1 MASVSSQPS
10 PNSSSP
16 YNFESA
22 PDTDETWQYID
33 YTASSSGPS
42 SIGFLSDPASGSLGS
57 FAMIGNVHGGS
68 PSPYVSGNTPSSYV
82 AGSTPSPYI
91 AGNTP
96 SPYVSRNTSSPFV
109 PVNTPSP
116 YVSGNDPSPSA
127 ASPLLLGE
135 MDQTAFFSS
144 NPSFT
149 SQSENGNSD
158 MFATTADG
166 GFGSAQGFMTPQ
178 QYLFPQQQDVSQFSP
193 AQGGLNGM
201 LVAHRTTGL
210 PRSRQGGGAD
220 ETADMTLINGFD
232 TDMFPTDSGE
242 QQQQQVQVT
251 PQVDLNMPPQPTPL
265 QSDPNVPPWNP
276 ANTRGNE
283 GIFIMDD
290 FSSSPSP
297 KSIHSQSSF
306 SSGKATSG
314 SSSSRSPTQI
324 RKVKVGK
331 VEKRKAEQSGKFVIV
346 TPNSISA
353 HAGRPNPFECFE
365 AMARTSQ
372 RGRKGPLAN
381 ATKENALQV
390 RRVGACFCCHSRK
403 VKCDKER
410 PCKSCKK
417 LMIQVPQ
424 VVCWQFQDFL
434 PILFPDFI
442 RGHLRREAT
451 SKFLADS
458 IVSFQVN
465 GVEQGCSVELF
476 SGGRFQAV
484 LAIEAKFFTPKT
496 PDVIQHWH
504 MVNVGPD
511 RVELQSN
518 GAAAIGVEF
527 DKTSERDNLK
537 KKTKRYIQ
545 ELITEPGFV
554 DQVTESFR
562 STQLPR
568 KLLGII
574 KQYADETE
582 SLMVKRALSIYCMH
596 YTMTRHLCLTRHTVD
611 SLRSTGMIAQN
622 DGFVTPRMLARQ
634 IKSVM
639 DELMQREMQQLFELF
654 SKSLKPKIRREWA
667 PCTAAFLV
675 LCLFMEAV
683 ETAADTFVV
692 SENEINMRNS
702 ARTEYD
708 RSVALN
714 TCKEVENMPFKQFA
728 YQFHQVYQTHT
739 KEANAKCFN
748 PLFDGSFAEQGELDG
763 PALTFAAQLRELFFG
778 EDWLELQFLAANDI
792 IPNTSSH
799 PFPMD
804 PQTLYT
810 GRLVSKFLI
819 SFTDDKAIFGDS
831 V

>member
-1 MASVSSQPS
+1 MASVSSRPS

-16 YNFESA
+16 YDFESA
-22 PDTDETWQYID
+22 PETDETWQYID

-57 FAMIGNVHGGS
+57 FAMIGNVHGNS

-82 AGSTPSPYI
+82 AGSTPSPYM

-96 SPYVSRNTSSPFV
+96 SPYVPGNTSSPFV
-109 PVNTPSP
+109 SVNTPSP

-135 MDQTAFFSS
+135 MDQTTFFSS
-144 NPSFT
+144 NPSFP

-158 MFATTADG
+158 MFATATTTADG
-166 GFGSAQGFMTPQ
+166 GFGPAQGFMTPQ
-178 QYLFPQQQDVSQFSP
+178 QYLFPQQQQDASQFSP
-193 AQGGLNGM
+193 QGLNGM
-201 LVAHRTTGL
+201 LVAQRTG
-210 PRSRQGGGAD
+210 PSSRQGAD
-220 ETADMTLINGFD
+220 ETADMTLINNFGA
-232 TDMFPTDSGE
+232 DMFSTGSGE
-242 QQQQQVQVT
+242 QVQV
-251 PQVDLNMPPQPTPL
+251 PQVDLNMPQPL

-276 ANTRGNE
+276 TNTRGSE

-306 SSGKATSG
+306 SSNKASYG
-314 SSSSRSPTQI
+314 SSSGKSSTQI
-324 RKVKVGK
+324 RKVKTGK
-331 VEKRKAEQSGKFVIV
+331 VEKKKTEQSGKFVIV

-365 AMARTSQ
+365 AMTRTSQ

-390 RRVGACFCCHSRK
+390 RRLGACFCCHSRK

-417 LMIQVPQ
+417 LMMQVPQ
-424 VVCWQFQDFL
+424 VVCWQFQDFV

-442 RGHLRREAT
+442 RGHLRKEVM
-451 SKFLADS
+451 SKFTAES

-496 PDVIQHWH
+496 PDIIQHWH

-518 GAAAIGVEF
+518 GAAAIAVELE
-527 DKTSERDNLK
+527 KTAERDNLK
-537 KKTKRYIQ
+537 KRTKRYIQ

-568 KLLGII
+568 KILGII

-596 YTMTRHLCLTRHTVD
+596 YIMTRQLCLTRHTVD

-634 IKSVM
+634 IKSVV
-639 DELMQREMQQLFELF
+639 DELMLREMQQLFELF

-692 SENEINMRNS
+692 AGNEISMRNS
-702 ARTEYD
+702 ARPEYD

-739 KEANAKCFN
+739 KEANAKSFN
-748 PLFDGSFAEQGELDG
+748 PLFDSSFAEQGELDG
-763 PALTFAAQLRELFFG
+763 PAVTFAAQLRELFFG

-792 IPNTSSH
+792 LPNSGSH
-799 PFPMD
+799 PFPMS
-804 PQTLYT
+804 PETLYT
-810 GRLVSKFLI
+810 GRLVAKFLM

>member
-1 MASVSSQPS
+1 MASVSSRMS

-16 YNFESA
+16 YDFESA
-22 PDTDETWQYID
+22 PETDETWQYID

-57 FAMIGNVHGGS
+57 FAMIGNVHGNS
-68 PSPYVSGNTPSSYV
+68 NSPYISGNTPSSYV
-82 AGSTPSPYI
+82 AGSTPSPYM

-96 SPYVSRNTSSPFV
+96 SPYVSGNTSSPFV

-116 YVSGNDPSPSA
+116 YVSGNDPSTSA

-135 MDQTAFFSS
+135 MDQAAFFSS
-144 NPSFT
+144 NPSFP
-149 SQSENGNSD
+149 SQPETGNSD
-158 MFATTADG
+158 MFATATTATDG
-166 GFGSAQGFMTPQ
+166 GFGPAQAFMTPQ
-178 QYLFPQQQDVSQFSP
+178 QYLFPQQQQQDASQFSP
-193 AQGGLNGM
+193 QGLN
-201 LVAHRTTGL
+201 
-210 PRSRQGGGAD
+210 
-220 ETADMTLINGFD
+220 DMTLINNFSA
-232 TDMFPTDSGE
+232 DMFSTDSGE
-242 QQQQQVQVT
+242 QVRV
-251 PQVDLNMPPQPTPL
+251 PQVDLNMPQPL
-265 QSDPNVPPWNP
+265 QSDPNVPPWNHT
-276 ANTRGNE
+276 NTRGNE
-283 GIFIMDD
+283 GGIFIMDD
-290 FSSSPSP
+290 FSSSSSP
-297 KSIHSQSSF
+297 KSINSQSSF
-306 SSGKATSG
+306 ASTKATYG
-314 SSSSRSPTQI
+314 SNNGKPPTQI
-324 RKVKVGK
+324 RKVKTGK
-331 VEKRKAEQSGKFVIV
+331 VEKKKTEQSGKFVIV

-381 ATKENALQV
+381 ATKEDALQV

-417 LMIQVPQ
+417 LKIAVPQ
-424 VVCWQFQDFL
+424 VVCWQFQDFV

-442 RGHLRREAT
+442 RGHLRKEAMT
-451 SKFLADS
+451 TFIAES

-476 SGGRFQAV
+476 SGGRFRAV
-484 LAIEAKFFTPKT
+484 LAVEAKFFTPKT
-496 PDVIQHWH
+496 PDIIQHWH

-518 GAAAIGVEF
+518 GAAAIAVELE
-527 DKTSERDNLK
+527 KTAERDTLK
-537 KKTKRYIQ
+537 KRTKKYIQ

-568 KLLGII
+568 KILGII

-596 YTMTRHLCLTRHTVD
+596 YIMTRQLCLTRHTVD

-634 IKSVM
+634 IKSII
-639 DELMQREMQQLFELF
+639 DELMLREMQQLFDIF

-692 SENEINMRNS
+692 AGNEISMRNS
-702 ARTEYD
+702 ARPEYD

-739 KEANAKCFN
+739 KEANAKSFN
-748 PLFDGSFAEQGELDG
+748 PLFDNSFAEQGELDG
-763 PALTFAAQLRELFFG
+763 PTVTFAAQLRELFFG

-792 IPNTSSH
+792 LPNSSSH
-799 PFPMD
+799 PFPMS
-804 PQTLYT
+804 PETLYT
-810 GRLVSKFLI
+810 GRLVAKFLM
-819 SFTDDKAIFGDS
+819 SFTDDKAIFGNS